1 MLGPSTATRLRK
13 MIASHTPRGGAP
25 LESGLGAGPTYADVT
40 IAILGDY
47 YKKYRSQIHEH
58 VFEYLSHLSAYMYC
72 VLYLH
77 VHM

>member
-47 YKKYRSQIHEH
+47 YKKYMSQIHVH
-58 VFEYLSHLSAYMYC
+58 VFGSYSCCSYYMLQ
-72 VLYLH
+72 LYA
-77 VHM
+77 